1 MAYRLA
7 VDRRELVSG
16 LRRFI
21 RAEVWPSQKAVI
33 GFDGRFFSIKAANR
47 VIVAHARGTWP
58 GLAFVRSNAI
68 VAMALAPPDGE
79 PVRVSCDGKRLRF
92 GSFSVVCAWQPISV
106 TLLSLPGVPD
116 WLEALSREYRAPRA
130 QTCIDGGSTDVRVIK
145 SEQQLARLVSRAAK
159 TLAALGVTEQDIRS
173 LIESR
178 LAQRHRR
185 PTDR

>member
-47 VIVAHARGTWP
+47 VIVAHAHGTWP

-92 GSFSVVCAWQPISV
+92 GSFSVVCAWQPISI
-106 TLLSLPGVPD
+106 TLLSLPGAPD
-116 WLEALSREYRAPRA
+116 WLEALSREYRAPRS
-130 QTCIDGGSTDVRVIK
+130 QPCTDGGTDLRVIK

-159 TLAALGVTEQDIRS
+159 TLAALGITEQDIRS

-178 LAQRHRR
+178 LAQRHKR
-185 PTDR
+185 PTDM

>member
-47 VIVAHARGTWP
+47 VIVAHAHGTWP

-68 VAMALAPPDGE
+68 VAMALAPPEGE

-92 GSFSVVCAWQPISV
+92 GSFSVVCAWQPISI
-106 TLLSLPGVPD
+106 TLLSLPGAPD
-116 WLEALSREYRAPRA
+116 WLEALSREYRAPRS
-130 QTCIDGGSTDVRVIK
+130 QPCTDGGTEVHVIK

-159 TLAALGVTEQDIRS
+159 TLAALGITEQDIRS
-173 LIESR
+173 LIENR
-178 LAQRHRR
+178 LAHRHKR
-185 PTDR
+185 PTDK